1 MLLYIGIGVQ
11 LYVHKDASLI
21 PNMQT
26 QVNMAYGWGIGEA
39 WWSGGESG
47 ISYLIDQPMAFVD
60 KGRVRLEVLVA
71 KLDKLFSLERF
82 GELLSI
88 QVTKQH
94 GYVRPLGGQRRL
106 LAYKPL
112 QHSTIYRPF
121 ERSHEVVPCC
131 GFRKERDER
140 FMETLEHQ
148 LLFVRKRSFQ
158 LMLWI
163 RGMIRRPRCLFRAV
177 RLGWR
182 ETRKQGSHN
191 TVGTFAAA
199 SGATAAF
206 IAIAAGFAHSPNE
219 TDNGN
224 TIASLP
230 SSRARFLR
238 QCHGHSHESTIV
250 FH

>member
-1 MLLYIGIGVQ
+1 MDNGSNSVIEKVIDRSEKKGGNVLSYIGIGVQ
-11 LYVHKDASLI
+11 LYVRKDASLI

-112 QHSTIYRPF
+112 
-121 ERSHEVVPCC
+121 
-131 GFRKERDER
+131 
-140 FMETLEHQ
+140 
-148 LLFVRKRSFQ
+148 
-158 LMLWI
+158 
-163 RGMIRRPRCLFRAV
+163 
-177 RLGWR
+177 
-182 ETRKQGSHN
+182 
-191 TVGTFAAA
+191 
-199 SGATAAF
+199 
-206 IAIAAGFAHSPNE
+206 
-219 TDNGN
+219 
-224 TIASLP
+224 
-230 SSRARFLR
+230 
-238 QCHGHSHESTIV
+238 
-250 FH
+250 